1 MTDKIED
8 LLGNIT
14 ETNEGIESNL
24 MTMLREQ
31 SRSNEY
37 QALHNGK
44 LLAVLDRIANA
55 LEGKKPEVEL
65 DFSKTEST
73 PEKKTKP
80 KAKKETAPIE
90 KEPVEEVK
98 TALTHA
104 DLKAACLAK
113 SRENVANKPKLKALL
128 SNYGA
133 SKAVDIPLDK
143 LEEVIGLIEKGEF

>member
-8 LLGNIT
+8 LLGNIV
-14 ETNEGIESNL
+14 ETNEGVESSL

-31 SRSNEY
+31 SRNNEY

-90 KEPVEEVK
+90 KEVVEEK
-98 TALTHA
+98 PTLTHA
-104 DLKAACLAK
+104 DLKTACLNK

-128 SNYGA
+128 AKYGA